1 MKQLTAVLV
10 VLGLSITMGQ
20 TAARVEADPPE
31 PPVPVAPSVGVPGV
45 PNPLQQWIDDHVPA
59 PTKMVPHAARP
70 LAAPGDLPPE
80 LTAFWTAVQ
89 SPPTGDPM
97 FDAWPADLAEYAPGD
112 ILDSRDVTESARPTM
127 LLLNLTGIARATLLK
142 FRTTNSAGEPS
153 IGTATLV
160 LPPKAWSG
168 PGPQPVLVNAPATNS
183 LNKRC
188 TPGYVLSH
196 GMEVPT
202 GNDFTPSPTTWALDH
217 GYALII
223 PDHEG
228 PLMAYSEPSVA
239 GHNVLDSMRAVR
251 HFAPDQFGESRF
263 ATTGYS
269 GGAIAS
275 NAAAMLV
282 SDYAPELLPQFAGAS
297 FGGLVNDYRR
307 FAHTFDGSY
316 ISAFLLSTV
325 LAVGREHP
333 EILGLMNHAAQWLA
347 TSPIKDNCSGSFGAL
362 GIAPIPIDTM
372 ARVDKSLDSAAAET
386 LFQEL
391 SMQGRKSGVPLFI
404 YHGISDPWI
413 PVTEAEQLWSEQ
425 CALGVAATK
434 NIVGG
439 EHLAA
444 YVSSYAATMD
454 WLDQRLRGEPATGT
468 CPATPAR
475 R

>member
-1 MKQLTAVLV
+1 ML
-10 VLGLSITMGQ
+10 VLGLSITLGQ
-20 TAARVEADPPE
+20 APARAESDPPTSAA
-31 PPVPVAPSVGVPGV
+31 PAVPSTRSAPVPEA
-45 PNPLQQWIDDHVPA
+45 PNPLQRWIDEHVPA
-59 PTKMVPHAARP
+59 PTQMVPRAARP

-80 LTAFWTAVQ
+80 LTAFWNAVQ
-89 SPPTGDPM
+89 SPPTGDPL
-97 FDAWPADLAEYAPGD
+97 FDAWPADLARYAPGEM
-112 ILDSRDVTESARPTM
+112 LDSRDVTGSARPTM
-127 LLLNLTGIARATLLK
+127 LLLNLTGISRATLLK

-160 LPPKAWSG
+160 LPPREWPG

-188 TPGYVLSH
+188 TPGYVLAH

-202 GNDFTPSPTTWALDH
+202 GNDFTPSPTTWALEH

-228 PLMAYSEPSVA
+228 PLMAYSEPTVA
-239 GHNVLDSMRAVR
+239 GHNVLDAIRAVR
-251 HFAPDQFGESRF
+251 GFAPDRFGRSRF

-282 SDYAPELLPQFAGAS
+282 SDYAPDLLPYFAGAS

-325 LAVGREHP
+325 LALGREHP

-362 GIAPIPIDTM
+362 GIAPIPVDLM
-372 ARVDKSLDSAAAET
+372 ARVDKSLDSAAAESV
-386 LFQEL
+386 FRQL
-391 SMQGRKSGVPLFI
+391 SMRGRKSGVPLFI
-404 YHGISDPWI
+404 YHGVHDPWI
-413 PVTEAEQLWSEQ
+413 PVAEAEELWRAQ

-444 YVSSYAATMD
+444 YVSSYGATMD
-454 WLDQRLRGEPATGT
+454 WLDQRLRGVPATGN
-468 CPATPAR
+468 CAGPAGGR
-475 R
+475 

>member
-1 MKQLTAVLV
+1 MM
-10 VLGLSITMGQ
+10 VLGLSMAMGQ
-20 TAARVEADPPE
+20 VTVRAEADPPE
-31 PPVPVAPSVGVPGV
+31 FPVPVIPSFGVQGS
-45 PNPLQQWIDDHVPA
+45 PNPLQQWIDSHVPP
-59 PTKMVPHAARP
+59 PTNMLPRASRP
-70 LAAPGDLPPE
+70 LAAPGDLPQE
-80 LTAFWTAVQ
+80 LTALWSAVQ
-89 SPPTGDPM
+89 SAPTGDPF
-97 FDAWPADLAEYAPGD
+97 FDSWPADLDRFAPGD
-112 ILDSRDVTESARPTM
+112 ILEWRDVTASAMPTM
-127 LLLNLTGIARATLLK
+127 LLLNLTSISRATLLK

-160 LPPKAWSG
+160 LPPNAWTG

-202 GNDFTPSPTTWALDH
+202 GNDFTPSPTTWAMQH

-251 HFAPDQFGESRF
+251 NFAPDQFGDSRF
-263 ATTGYS
+263 ASTGYS

-275 NAAAMLV
+275 HAAAMLV
-282 SDYAPELLPQFAGAS
+282 QEYAPDLLPNFAGAS
-297 FGGLVNDYRR
+297 FGGLVTDYRR
-307 FAHTFDGSY
+307 FAHAFDGSY

-325 LAVGREHP
+325 LALSREHP
-333 EILGLMNHAAQWLA
+333 EILGLMNHAAEWLA
-347 TSPIKDNCSGSFGAL
+347 TSPVKDNCSGSFGAL
-362 GIAPIPIDTM
+362 GIMPIPLDTM
-372 ARVDKSLDSAAAET
+372 ANTDKALNSESAEAI
-386 LFQEL
+386 FQDL
-391 SMQGRKSGVPLFI
+391 SMRGRKSGVPLFI
-404 YHGISDPWI
+404 NHGIHDPWI
-413 PVTEAEQLWSEQ
+413 PVAEAEQLWSEQ

-444 YVSSYAATMD
+444 YVSSYGATMD
-454 WLDQRLRGEPATGT
+454 WLDQRLRGEPAPGN
-468 CPATPAR
+468 CAAAPGGR
-475 R
+475 

>member
-1 MKQLTAVLV
+1 MRQLTATLL
-10 VLGLSITMGQ
+10 VLGLSIPLGQ
-20 TAARVEADPPE
+20 VPAQAEPDPPASG
-31 PPVPVAPSVGVPGV
+31 VVTVAPSAGA
-45 PNPLQQWIDDHVPA
+45 PNPLQQWIDEHVPA
-59 PTKMVPHAARP
+59 PMKMVPRAARP

-80 LTAFWTAVQ
+80 LTEFWNAVQ
-89 SPPTGDPM
+89 SPPTGDPL
-97 FDAWPADLAEYAPGD
+97 FDAWPADLDRYAPGE
-112 ILDSRDVTESARPTM
+112 ILDSRDVTDSARPTM
-127 LLLNLTGIARATLLK
+127 FLLNLTGISRATILK

-160 LPPKAWSG
+160 LPPTEWTG

-188 TPGYVLSH
+188 TPGYVLAH

-202 GNDFTPSPTTWALDH
+202 GNDFTPSPTTWALQH

-228 PLMAYSEPSVA
+228 PLMAYSEPTVA
-239 GHNVLDSMRAVR
+239 GHNVLDSIRAVR
-251 HFAPDQFGESRF
+251 EFAPDRFGNSRF
-263 ATTGYS
+263 ASTGYS

-282 SDYAPELLPQFAGAS
+282 SDYAPELLPYFAGAS

-325 LAVGREHP
+325 LALSREHP

-362 GIAPIPIDTM
+362 GIAPIPVDIM
-372 ARVDKSLDSAAAET
+372 AKVDKSLDSAAAESV
-386 LFQEL
+386 FRQL

-404 YHGISDPWI
+404 YHGVHDPWV
-413 PVTEAEQLWSEQ
+413 PVSEAEELWRAQ

-444 YVSSYAATMD
+444 YVSSYGATMD
-454 WLDQRLRGEPATGT
+454 WLDQRLRGVPASGNCVAPTGG
-468 CPATPAR
+468 R
-475 R
+475 

>member
-1 MKQLTAVLV
+1 MRQLTATIV
-10 VLGLSITMGQ
+10 VLSLSMTLGQ
-20 TAARVEADPPE
+20 VSARAETDSQPPG
-31 PPVPVAPSVGVPGV
+31 VVAPSAGV
-45 PNPLQQWIDDHVPA
+45 PNPLQQWIEEHVPA
-59 PTKMVPHAARP
+59 PLNLVPRASRP
-70 LAAPGDLPPE
+70 VAAPEDLPPE
-80 LTAFWTAVQ
+80 LTALWNAVQ
-89 SPPTGDPM
+89 SPPTGDPL
-97 FDAWPADLAEYAPGD
+97 FDAWPADLARYEPGE
-112 ILDSRDVTESARPTM
+112 ILEWRDVTDSARPTM
-127 LLLNLTGIARATLLK
+127 LLLNLTGISRATLLK

-160 LPPKAWSG
+160 LPPKEWAG

-188 TPGYVLSH
+188 TPGYVMAH

-202 GNDFTPSPTTWALDH
+202 GNDFTPSPTTWALEH

-239 GHNVLDSMRAVR
+239 GHNVLDAMRAVR
-251 HFAPDQFGESRF
+251 GFAPDRFGGSRF
-263 ATTGYS
+263 ASTGYS

-282 SDYAPELLPQFAGAS
+282 SDYAPELLPYYAGAS
-297 FGGLVNDYRR
+297 FGGLVSDYRR

-325 LAVGREHP
+325 LALGREHP

-362 GIAPIPIDTM
+362 GIAPIPVDIM
-372 ARVDKSLDSAAAET
+372 AKVDKPLDSAAAESV
-386 LFQEL
+386 FQQL

-404 YHGISDPWI
+404 YHGVHDPWV
-413 PVTEAEQLWSEQ
+413 PVSEAEELWREQ
-425 CALGVAATK
+425 CGLGVAATK

-444 YVSSYAATMD
+444 YVSSYPATMD
-454 WLDQRLRGEPATGT
+454 WLDQRLRGEPAAGN
-468 CPATPAR
+468 CAAPAGGR
-475 R
+475 